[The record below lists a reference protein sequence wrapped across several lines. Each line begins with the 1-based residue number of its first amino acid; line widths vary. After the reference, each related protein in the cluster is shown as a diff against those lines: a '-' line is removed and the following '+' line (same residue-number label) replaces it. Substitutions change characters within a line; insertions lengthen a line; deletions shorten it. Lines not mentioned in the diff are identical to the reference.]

1 MGWREKSKEVYKFL
15 LVEANI
21 PFGSLGA
28 HEVEC
33 KLISS
38 LAPIPGSFH
47 SRSYQI
53 RNVPVLHNEQGP
65 ARGHCS
71 VKFPLSE
78 GLCL

>member
-1 MGWREKSKEVYKFL
+1 MGWREESKDVYKFL

-28 HEVEC
+28 HKVQSE
-33 KLISS
+33 LISS

-47 SRSYQI
+47 SRSYHI
-53 RNVPVLHNEQGP
+53 RNAPAFHNEQGP
-65 ARGHCS
+65 ARGQFS
-71 VKFPLSE
+71 AKFPLSE